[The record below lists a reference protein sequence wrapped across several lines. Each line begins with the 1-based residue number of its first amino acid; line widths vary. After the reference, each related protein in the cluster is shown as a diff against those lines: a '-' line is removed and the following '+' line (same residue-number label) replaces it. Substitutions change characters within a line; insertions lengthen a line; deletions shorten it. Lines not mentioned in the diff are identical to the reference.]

1 MKQQLP
7 RDWDA
12 LAADHRAAIQQ
23 FVMTVQQ
30 LPPESWS
37 RPLAP
42 GKWTPAEVT
51 SHLAES
57 YRILRTELAGGQG
70 MALRL
75 PRLQR
80 WLLRHTMLPR
90 ILQVGLFP
98 AGARAPK
105 KTRPRE
111 VEQDA
116 STALTILTGEADAF
130 LQDLTTRASSGRVL
144 LTHAYFGPM
153 SARHSLRLAAVHT
166 RHHARQLAGIQ
177 T

>member
-1 MKQQLP
+1 MKLP

-12 LAADHRAAIQQ
+12 LAADHSAAIQQ
-23 FVMTVQQ
+23 FVMTVRQ
-30 LPPESWS
+30 LPPDSWS

-75 PRLQR
+75 PRFQC
-80 WLLRHTMLPR
+80 WLVRHTILPR
-90 ILQVGLFP
+90 ILKTGLFP
-98 AGARAPK
+98 TGARAPREI
-105 KTRPRE
+105 RPRE
-111 VEQDA
+111 VMKDPSA
-116 STALTILTGEADAF
+116 ALAVLTAEANAF
-130 LQDLTTRASSGRVL
+130 MEDLTTRASSRRVH
-144 LTHAYFGPM
+144 LTHAYFGSM
-153 SARHSLRLAAVHT
+153 SARQSLQMVAVHN
-166 RHHARQLAGIQ
+166 RHHARQLAGVQ